1 MIITPSNTGSLIAG
15 AGVGVFGWS
24 IAEKGNKIP
33 FIGRFYTG
41 ERKEQL
47 FSWMNGNKGMAL
59 LALEAINFGLHGI
72 TDANAVLFALGNT
85 FVNIVGLV
93 VYLPFRQRRAKK
105 AHTQAVLRGMKAA

>member
-1 MIITPSNTGSLIAG
+1 MIVTPTNTGSLIAG
-15 AGVGVFGWS
+15 GGVGIFAWS
-24 IAEKGNKIP
+24 LALKGDKIP
-33 FIGRFYTG
+33 GIKRFYTG

-59 LALEAINFGLHGI
+59 LALEAINFGIHGI
-72 TDANAVLFALGNT
+72 TSANAVLFALGNT

-105 AHTQAVLRGMKAA
+105 AHTQAILRGMKAA